1 MSGSLV
7 SSLQRE
13 VRVEPVLAISF
24 PYFSFILGEKVMAEK
39 SGNSSGAC
47 PLTLGEQIGIA
58 ISDDDIEELR
68 SKGRKCLLG
77 RLG

>member
-1 MSGSLV
+1 
-7 SSLQRE
+7 
-13 VRVEPVLAISF
+13 
-24 PYFSFILGEKVMAEK
+24 MAEK

-47 PLTLGEQIGIA
+47 PLTLGEQRGIA